1 MFPLKV
7 ACVIKI
13 KLFSYGLILLYF
25 DNTNYVMQN
34 TMHKFRQ
41 SSIVF
46 EKASIFFESLKFL
59 TSSNYPTVQYF
70 LLNLR
75 SFLLT
80 NVYERVR
87 GTFLILFRSWFI
99 CKNLKRPGFYT
110 PVFHK
115 FINNSRSKQNEKK
128 SHTSFC
134 RHYYVENVFKISA
147 KKIKLYGSR
156 SLLKFS
162 IFQTENLI
170 SGK

>member
-34 TMHKFRQ
+34 TMHKFRE

-46 EKASIFFESLKFL
+46 EKASVFFESLKFL

-87 GTFLILFRSWFI
+87 GTFLILFRS
-99 CKNLKRPGFYT
+99 
-110 PVFHK
+110 
-115 FINNSRSKQNEKK
+115 
-128 SHTSFC
+128 
-134 RHYYVENVFKISA
+134 
-147 KKIKLYGSR
+147 
-156 SLLKFS
+156 
-162 IFQTENLI
+162 
-170 SGK
+170 